1 MAPFLGP
8 SLVGL
13 ILVPNGK
20 LIGQSLGDRY
30 PAEEA
35 LERAKLERDWDEDSW
50 GRTVAD
56 GGKEGP
62 GGRFYGAGQED
73 EETKLFR
80 RLGQRRKPSVS
91 TTTGNSTLDERDDAA
106 AGVQRQMKSPRW
118 ES

>member
-56 GGKEGP
+56 GGKEGAWRQVLRGRV
-62 GGRFYGAGQED
+62 GGRGDQA
-73 EETKLFR
+73 L
-80 RLGQRRKPSVS
+80 
-91 TTTGNSTLDERDDAA
+91 
-106 AGVQRQMKSPRW
+106 
-118 ES
+118 